1 MKKIL
6 ALMLCLLLCL
16 TAAAETA
23 EFSILGGAVTWSTS
37 ADEAMEILGEG
48 TVRTDDYDPA
58 VGSAATLTVEGLE
71 MFGLQTERV
80 ALAYFN
86 DELFAVYCYFGDMS
100 EEAQSALIE
109 KVSEV
114 CGKAKYLRDTDLSLV
129 DYILSMAGVSAQKTL
144 CEWDGLPGT
153 SALFVRESGSG
164 EPDSYHIAFENAA
177 VSEKIDK
184 AFGVSEPAR

>member
-6 ALMLCLLLCL
+6 ALALCLLLCL

-23 EFSILGGAVTWSTS
+23 EFSILGGAVTWSTP

-71 MFGLQTERV
+71 MFGLPTERV

-86 DELFAVYCYFGDMS
+86 DELFAVYCYFGGLSD
-100 EEAQSALIE
+100 EAQSALIGE
-109 KVSEV
+109 VSDV

-144 CEWDGLPGT
+144 CEWDGVPGT
-153 SALFVRESGSG
+153 SALFVRVSGSG
-164 EPDSYHIAFENAA
+164 EPDSYHLAFENAA
-177 VSEKIDK
+177 VSDKIDK
-184 AFGVSEPAR
+184 AFGVGEPVR